1 MPMHNSGGTVQMHPK
16 CHLQE
21 EHVDQSDSA
30 SSLPVTLRWL
40 ILCVNLARL
49 GGTQIA
55 SRTFFLGMS
64 VRAAL
69 EEISIWISRLTEKFT
84 LNNGVGIIQSTECLK
99 RTERGKNGEF
109 LFCFSWDIH
118 LLPSHIPSPGSWA
131 FWLRTYIISSLISG
145 LWTWTDLHH
154 GLPGFPARKW
164 TSWPS

>member
-69 EEISIWISRLTEKFT
+69 EEISI
-84 LNNGVGIIQSTECLK
+84 
-99 RTERGKNGEF
+99 
-109 LFCFSWDIH
+109 
-118 LLPSHIPSPGSWA
+118 
-131 FWLRTYIISSLISG
+131 
-145 LWTWTDLHH
+145 
-154 GLPGFPARKW
+154 
-164 TSWPS
+164 